1 MNKHVHAQMVNEGLD
16 FFGGAPRFTNQTIDI
31 GPKHGKG
38 VVNGTVT
45 KHLFLRLVSPTLSSL
60 TLSKLR

>member
-1 MNKHVHAQMVNEGLD
+1 MNEGLN
-16 FFGGAPRFTNQTIDI
+16 FFGGAPRFTNQPIDV
-31 GPKHGKG
+31 GPQHGKG
-38 VVNGTVT
+38 VVNGTVE